1 MRQTVLPWLDGWQW
15 RQHGRAV
22 LWALCWMC
30 SAGAGASTLWHGVV
44 THVSDG
50 DTVWVRPLGGGVARK
65 LRLQGIDAPERC
77 QLWGPQASTA
87 LHVLLLSQVVQ
98 VQSLGQDSYGRTLAH
113 VFYQGVDV
121 GGWMVATGLAWS
133 YRFQGQP
140 GPYDAQQAQ
149 AQALQRGLF
158 SQSSA
163 LNPYAF
169 RRWHGACP

>member
-1 MRQTVLPWLDGWQW
+1 MRVGV
-15 RQHGRAV
+15 V
-22 LWALCWMC
+22 LWGLCLVNL
-30 SAGAGASTLWHGVV
+30 AAAQASTLWLGVV

-50 DTVWVRPLGGGVARK
+50 DTLWVRPLGGGTTHK

-77 QLWGPQASTA
+77 QLWGLQATTA

-98 VQSLGQDSYGRTLAH
+98 VQSLGHDTYGRTLAH

-121 GGWMVATGLAWS
+121 GGWLVANGLAWS

-140 GPYDAQQAQ
+140 GPYDAEQVQ
-149 AQALQRGLF
+149 AQALRRGLF
-158 SQSSA
+158 SQSPA
-163 LNPYAF
+163 LSPYAF

>member
-1 MRQTVLPWLDGWQW
+1 MEQTALPWPNAWQW
-15 RQHGRAV
+15 RWCARVV
-22 LWALCWMC
+22 LCTLCCAWG
-30 SAGAGASTLWHGVV
+30 AGAGASTLWHGVV

-121 GGWMVATGLAWS
+121 GGWMVANGLAWS

>member
-1 MRQTVLPWLDGWQW
+1 MAAMWKTVLPWLVG
-15 RQHGRAV
+15 
-22 LWALCWMC
+22 LCVTGA
-30 SAGAGASTLWHGVV
+30 AGAEALTRWVGVV

-50 DTVWVRPLGGGVARK
+50 DTLWVRPLSGGLAHK

-98 VQSLGQDSYGRTLAH
+98 VQSLGHDSYGRTLAH

-121 GGWMVATGLAWS
+121 GGWMVANGLAWS

-158 SQSSA
+158 SQSTA
-163 LNPYAF
+163 LNPYTF
-169 RRWHGACP
+169 RRWHGACS